1 MSYSKV
7 NQEEESELALLS
19 NEDSSSVA
27 GSDDLEAN
35 RKDEQPTPTTEPEYQ
50 TPTSVKFMWLGSY
63 FFFSMMLTLY
73 NKLILGSVRP
83 ALEMMIESSADPW
96 TIESTVQIPMALNM
110 YAYNICLDRHLCS
123 S

>member
-1 MSYSKV
+1 MSYTKV
-7 NQEEESELALLS
+7 NQEEEAELSLLS
-19 NEDSSSVA
+19 NEDSGSVA

-73 NKLILGSVRP
+73 NKLILGSVRKVLAMRIQP
-83 ALEMMIESSADPW
+83 SADNR
-96 TIESTVQIPMALNM
+96 II
-110 YAYNICLDRHLCS
+110 S
-123 S
+123 SSSLGF